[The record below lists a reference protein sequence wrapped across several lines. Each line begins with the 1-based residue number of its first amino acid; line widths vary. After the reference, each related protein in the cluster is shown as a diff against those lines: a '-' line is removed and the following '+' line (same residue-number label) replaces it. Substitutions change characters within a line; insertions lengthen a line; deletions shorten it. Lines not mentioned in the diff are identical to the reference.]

1 VQASNGAIRPEQPTL
16 RTWSE
21 NRAALTLLNRGGAN
35 WLMVPAHELDVQ
47 HVS

>member
-35 WLMVPAHELDVQ
+35 WLMVPAHEFNAA
-47 HVS
+47 SGS